1 MPDFRSFF
9 DQPYVGAWD
18 LNGKDV
24 TVTISKVAGGEV
36 MGDGGRKSRK
46 LILYFE
52 GKDKPMVCNKTNG
65 KTIAALYGNDA
76 SDWIGK
82 SITLYPT
89 TTTMGSE
96 TKDCIRVRP
105 RVPSKPSRG
114 ATSPVATAKDS
125 EPRPSSD
132 GQPEGEVGQ

>member
-1 MPDFRSFF
+1 MADFRSYF
-9 DQPYVGAWD
+9 DQPYAGSWD
-18 LNGKDV
+18 LDGKDV

-52 GKDKPMVCNKTNG
+52 KAEKPMVCNKTNG
-65 KTIAALYGNDA
+65 KTIATLYGNDTA
-76 SDWIGK
+76 EWVGK

-105 RVPSKPSRG
+105 RVPSKTPRG
-114 ATSPVATAKDS
+114 AAAPVAPA
-125 EPRPSSD
+125 EPRDP
-132 GQPEGEVGQ
+132 GMEG

>member
-1 MPDFRSFF
+1 MADFRSFF

-24 TVTISKVAGGEV
+24 TVVISKVTGGEV

-46 LILYFE
+46 LILHFE

-76 SDWIGK
+76 GEWAGK
-82 SITLYPT
+82 AITLYPT

-105 RVPSKPSRG
+105 RVPAVRS
-114 ATSPVATAKDS
+114 T
-125 EPRPSSD
+125 RPSSSPARASEPESNPD
-132 GQPEGEVGQ
+132 GPVRDPGEEG